1 MVSQQQVRTLMAP
14 VLALLALAAVVASAA
29 AQRTDVT
36 TVTLVAR
43 TNHAESLNAAI
54 ARFDQQYPNIDVKA
68 TYLAS
73 GALNTTVT
81 STLAAGT
88 AADVMS
94 IGSGGAPTAGIPSV
108 WALAPKY
115 LADLSGRPWVKQV
128 WQPLLPLFSVAGK
141 LYAAPLV
148 NSLVTVIYN
157 RDVFARLGVQPPTT
171 WSQFL
176 ADCNRIADSGVV
188 PVAMAGADAVSV
200 GFLGTA
206 LSANTVYTTDP
217 NWSAERN
224 AGKVTFRGTPG
235 WQHAL
240 ALIEDMKGARC
251 FQPSPATTSAAAA
264 YGLFNAGQAAMII
277 ASSVDTVTNVLQPNP
292 TLNVGL
298 FPLPGE
304 SAKSTRVLANPAVNL
319 TVNAASPV
327 KQQALQF
334 VDFVQRAWQSVAVA
348 NAENSIASIDIV
360 KGLTPDRWSLFKP
373 FIAAHQVTV
382 APLSWANDEP

>member
-1 MVSQQQVRTLMAP
+1 
-14 VLALLALAAVVASAA
+14 
-29 AQRTDVT
+29 
-36 TVTLVAR
+36 
-43 TNHAESLNAAI
+43 
-54 ARFDQQYPNIDVKA
+54 
-68 TYLAS
+68 LAS

-81 STLAAGT
+81 NTLAAGT
-88 AADVMS
+88 AADIMS

-148 NSLVTVIYN
+148 NSVVTVIYN
-157 RDVFARLGVQPPTT
+157 TDVFARLGVQPPTT

-176 ADCNRIADSGVV
+176 ADCNHIADASVV

-206 LSANTVYTTDP
+206 LAANTVYTADP
-217 NWSAERN
+217 SWSAKRN
-224 AGKVTFRGTPG
+224 AGKVTFSGTPG
-235 WQHAL
+235 WRQAL
-240 ALIEDMKGARC
+240 GLIQDMKGARC

-264 YGLFNAGQAAMII
+264 YGVFNAGQAAMMI

-292 TLNVGL
+292 TLNVAT

-304 SAKSTRVLANPAVNL
+304 SPKSTRVLINPAVNL

-327 KQQALQF
+327 KEQALQF

-348 NAENSIASIDIV
+348 NAENSIASIDVV
-360 KGLTPDRWSLFKP
+360 KGFTPDRWSLFKP
-373 FIAAHQVTV
+373 FIAAHLTTV
-382 APLSWANDEP
+382 APLSWANNANGVAVFRAGLTSLLAGTKTPDHVLAEIDAAW